1 MIWFTKNGK
10 VWTPNPEGRMAG
22 DIWEF
27 PTLAGKRFASEKV
40 DHPTQKPL
48 SITKRIINHFSN
60 VNDLVLIPFA
70 GSGTECVIC
79 KQLKRNF
86 LAFELNQKYIEIAN
100 ERLQNI

>member
-1 MIWFTKNGK
+1 
-10 VWTPNPEGRMAG
+10 MAG

-60 VNDLVLIPFA
+60 VNILIHKKN
-70 GSGTECVIC
+70 SKT
-79 KQLKRNF
+79 R
-86 LAFELNQKYIEIAN
+86 LAFKKD
-100 ERLQNI
+100 